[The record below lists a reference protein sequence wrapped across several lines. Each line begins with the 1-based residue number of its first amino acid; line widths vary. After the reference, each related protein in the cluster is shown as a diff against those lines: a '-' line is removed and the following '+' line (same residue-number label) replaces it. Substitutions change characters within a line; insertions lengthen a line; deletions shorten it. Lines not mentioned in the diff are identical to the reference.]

1 MTDRLRLYL
10 SKWCLPLPSVEPSRF
25 CLLQTSHWPRSCPR
39 NIIPSNIA
47 EVQELLYKVR
57 AFFATPCY
65 GGMFSDLILY
75 QADTLLFRNV
85 NLSLGQQH
93 ELTRYPY
100 TFAWA
105 PLIIRRPI

>member
-1 MTDRLRLYL
+1 
-10 SKWCLPLPSVEPSRF
+10 
-25 CLLQTSHWPRSCPR
+25 
-39 NIIPSNIA
+39 
-47 EVQELLYKVR
+47 
-57 AFFATPCY
+57 
-65 GGMFSDLILY
+65 MFSDLILY
-75 QADTLLFRNV
+75 QADTLLFRNA